1 MSAPYF
7 WHQPFR
13 YLRYA
18 SHTKPALFW
27 SVVLGTT
34 GPVIFAGSIPVK
46 RVLGI
51 ENRPKVPA
59 TYPGMWSPEATWP
72 GGMLTLCFVFCVVVV
87 PNRPRL
93 IPVGYDDPE

>member
-27 SVVLGTT
+27 SIVLGAA
-34 GPVIFAGSIPVK
+34 GPVLFVGSIPVK
-46 RVLGI
+46 RVMGI
-51 ENRPKVPA
+51 QNRPKVPA
-59 TYPGMWSPEATWP
+59 TYPGM
-72 GGMLTLCFVFCVVVV
+72 LCFCWWLVWA
-87 PNRPRL
+87 
-93 IPVGYDDPE
+93 G

>member
-27 SVVLGTT
+27 SLVLGAA
-34 GPVIFAGSIPVK
+34 GPVLFVGSIPVK
-46 RVLGI
+46 RVMGI
-51 ENRPKVPA
+51 QNRPKVPA
-59 TYPGMWSPEATWP
+59 TYP
-72 GGMLTLCFVFCVVVV
+72 V